1 MRASCPA
8 LALALA
14 LVSAPALADR
24 VALLPARGPTDASV
38 KRAVHLDLGRGLAAL
53 GHSLVSDAEVTA
65 ALSVAADGV
74 VDTPEEYKAVGAR
87 VKADWVLGAT
97 VEPAVTTER
106 VEIAAFLVP
115 LGRTES
121 VAREVEKGQAAVQL
135 REMLVALVRP
145 EGISS
150 GELPWERRPP
160 PKAATPVAGPPPSP
174 PVTFVPPLV
183 VPPVAL
189 GPERASLDYLS
200 TREDVWPPYA
210 AGRRGFLSVLLGG
223 SGAAVRPSAAAG
235 SGAAFAGLLRGGYA
249 VGDGGLE
256 LLGELGGNLVGPR
269 ALFVDAGA
277 RWLFTPSLRRGDDG
291 VLRGLALHV
300 GPELTAGAFVRLPPP
315 DVTDAAGVVHSG
327 STSAHFTVGL
337 AVDVVVALSPALR
350 LEAGLGNLRWVP
362 TGDGSI
368 LLLGA
373 TVGASYRF

>member
-1 MRASCPA
+1 MRAPCFA

-14 LVSAPALADR
+14 LVSRSALADR
-24 VALLPARGPTDASV
+24 VALLPTRGPTDASV
-38 KRAVHLDLGRGLAAL
+38 KGAVDIDLARGLAAL
-53 GHSLVSDAEVTA
+53 GHTLVSEAEVTA
-65 ALSVAADGV
+65 ALSAAADGV

-87 VKADWVLGAT
+87 AKADWVLGAT
-97 VEPAVTTER
+97 VEPAVATER

-115 LGRTES
+115 MGRTES
-121 VAREVEKGQAAVQL
+121 VAREVEKGQAEVQL
-135 REMLVALVRP
+135 REMLAALMRP

-160 PKAATPVAGPPPSP
+160 PKVAAPVAGPPPPVPPPFMSP
-174 PVTFVPPLV
+174 PV
-183 VPPVAL
+183 AH

-210 AGRRGFLSVLLGG
+210 AGRRGFLSAMLGG
-223 SGAAVRPSAAAG
+223 SGAVLRPSAAAG
-235 SGAAFAGLLRGGYA
+235 SGAAFVGLVRGGYA

-256 LLGELGGNLVGPR
+256 LLAELGGNLVGPR

-277 RWLFTPSLRRGDDG
+277 RWLFTPSLHRGDDG

-315 DVTDAAGVVHSG
+315 DVTDVAGVVYSG
-327 STSAHFTVGL
+327 SASAHFTVGL